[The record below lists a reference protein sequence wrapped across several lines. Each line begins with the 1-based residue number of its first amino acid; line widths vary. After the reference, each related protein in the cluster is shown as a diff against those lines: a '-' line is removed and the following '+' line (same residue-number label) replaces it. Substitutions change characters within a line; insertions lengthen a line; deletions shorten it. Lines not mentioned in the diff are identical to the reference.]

1 MSCVGLRV
9 LALSLRILGNLSG
22 IFYLVHTGLSRR
34 GHAHCGS
41 RGAFIHVLVHHRGTS
56 APSLLCS
63 VCTKR
68 GEVGWVG
75 GAATQPTEH

>member
-1 MSCVGLRV
+1 MPTVAPGEHLFMCWCTIVEHL
-9 LALSLRILGNLSG
+9 
-22 IFYLVHTGLSRR
+22 
-34 GHAHCGS
+34 
-41 RGAFIHVLVHHRGTS
+41 HRPF
-56 APSLLCS
+56 AILLCS